1 LRNEENEVS
10 SIFSGAAAENLRKIW
25 NCNWVGRNLQDDK
38 SRLHPLPS
46 SDSRQQRGWSAPVAF
61 LFVNKE
67 TTDTISKCLQIFT
80 EVNKFTK
87 LLLYIVN

>member
-1 LRNEENEVS
+1 MKFPQFFLEQQ
-10 SIFSGAAAENLRKIW
+10 RKIYEKYGTVIELDGTYKTK
-25 NCNWVGRNLQDDK
+25 NAGFTLYHLLIHDNNGDG
-38 SRLHPLPS
+38 P
-46 SDSRQQRGWSAPVAF
+46 PVAF